1 MPTIILTPEE
11 REDVVAYILTFSKD
25 PSRQNLPPTKLEP
38 FQ

>member
-1 MPTIILTPEE
+1 VI
-11 REDVVAYILTFSKD
+11 AYILTFSKD